1 VDQPASRAI
10 HVALTFN
17 DKYWALAYAVMRS
30 ICLTTRRRGDLVFHL
45 CHTKLAPEHAAA
57 QGSIATE
64 FGARLE
70 HYDPEQSTAFRQLV
84 ALLPANDR
92 FPPIVYTRLVL
103 DRLLPAGV
111 KRVIYLDCD
120 VLVCRPIELLYD
132 HEMGGHPI
140 AAAFDPYHLGI
151 KKGRDIRQKQTPFD
165 TGDPYFNSGVMLID
179 IERYARVDLPARIGE
194 FAESGVLANL
204 FFDQDMLNL
213 VFLDNW
219 QPLDWRFNVLNPKP
233 AHESLHPVIV
243 HYTSYSPPW
252 KLFSRAAFSRFYR
265 HVMTQDVYYRFMAE
279 RAPKW
284 LAPIIG
290 RMRSH
295 SLKGGDIK

>member
-1 VDQPASRAI
+1 LDQPASHSI

-30 ICLTTRRRGDLVFHL
+30 ICLTTTRRRELVFHL
-45 CHTKLAPEHAAA
+45 CHTKISPEHAAA
-57 QGSIATE
+57 HASIAEE
-64 FGARLE
+64 FGATLL
-70 HYDPEQSTAFRQLV
+70 HYDPEQHAGFQALV
-84 ALLPANDR
+84 AQLPANDR

-103 DRLLPAGV
+103 DQLLPAEIE
-111 KRVIYLDCD
+111 RVIYLDCD
-120 VLVCRPIELLYD
+120 VMVCRQIEQLYEHD
-132 HEMGGHPI
+132 MGDKPI
-140 AAAFDPYHLGI
+140 AAVFDPFHLGI

-179 IERYARVDLPARIGE
+179 LKRYAAVNLPARIAE
-194 FAESGVLANL
+194 FAASGVLKNL

-213 VFLDNW
+213 VFLNNW

-252 KLFSRAAFSRFYR
+252 KMFSGAAFKRFYR
-265 HVMTQDVYYRFMAE
+265 HVMTQDIYYRFMTE
-279 RAPKW
+279 RAPNW
-284 LAPIIG
+284 LAPIVG
-290 RMRSH
+290 LMRGH
-295 SLKGGDIK
+295 STRGGDIK